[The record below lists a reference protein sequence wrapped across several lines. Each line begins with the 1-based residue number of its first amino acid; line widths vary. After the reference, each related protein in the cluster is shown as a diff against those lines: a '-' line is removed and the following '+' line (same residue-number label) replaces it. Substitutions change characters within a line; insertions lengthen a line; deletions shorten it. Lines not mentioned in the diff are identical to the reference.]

1 MLSKKTQLCVDVLVT
16 MASASP
22 TDALSTQVLSQHLRV
37 SLSHLESILKTLRE
51 TGFVRSV
58 RGPGGGYLLQV
69 RPDQTSVWQVV
80 ERVEPAASVL
90 VLEPVPNALIEG
102 LEHDFHQACCEHL
115 QRMMLSAFVKPMPDL
130 RQRPSVQPLG
140 FRLGPKPEVL
150 RPVAP
155 NSVFQLSAFMQAA

>member
-1 MLSKKTQLCVDVLVT
+1 MNNQLSLK
-16 MASASP
+16 
-22 TDALSTQVLSQHLRV
+22 QH
-37 SLSHLESILKTLRE
+37 
-51 TGFVRSV
+51 
-58 RGPGGGYLLQV
+58 
-69 RPDQTSVWQVV
+69 
-80 ERVEPAASVL
+80 
-90 VLEPVPNALIEG
+90 
-102 LEHDFHQACCEHL
+102 EHL